1 MEGVIPT
8 RIKNESAF
16 GLIELLIAMVILQV
30 ALLGIVAVFSSGAV
44 AMGRASKIGTASV
57 LADRQMEQY
66 RGLTYGAIGLLTS
79 GSTDSIYT
87 TDVACKTG
95 TYVCGNV
102 QAWNGS
108 TQNSCA
114 SNPASPGPLSPG
126 GPNPCAMTQT
136 VTGADGKSY
145 RIDTFVTT
153 YTAPTPAN
161 GGGAARAG
169 KLVTVVVRD
178 PTASAQGAANRTLAR
193 ESASFDCSTGG
204 GQAFNNSGVGC

>member
-1 MEGVIPT
+1 MTDVSVS
-8 RIKNESAF
+8 RLKNESGF

-44 AMGRASKIGTASV
+44 AMGRASKIGTASA

-66 RGLTYGAIGLLTS
+66 RGLTYGAIGVLTS
-79 GSTDSIYT
+79 GATDATYT
-87 TDVACKTG
+87 GDAGCKTG
-95 TYVCGNV
+95 TYVCGNQ

-114 SNPASPGPLSPG
+114 SNPASPGPLSAG
-126 GPNPCAMTQT
+126 GPDPCAMKQN
-136 VTGADGKSY
+136 VTGPDNKAY
-145 RIDTFVTT
+145 RIDTYVTV

-161 GGGAARAG
+161 GGSAPRAG
-169 KLVTVVVRD
+169 KVVTVVVRD
-178 PTASAQGAANRTLAR
+178 PSAQGANRTLAR

-204 GQAFNNSGVGC
+204 GTAFNASGVGC

>member
-1 MEGVIPT
+1 MTRVIAS
-8 RIKNESAF
+8 RLKSESGF
-16 GLIELLIAMVILQV
+16 GLIELLIAMVILQI

-44 AMGRASKIGTASV
+44 AMGKASKLGTASV

-66 RGLTYGAIGLLTS
+66 RGLTYGAIGLLTT
-79 GSTDSIYT
+79 GSTDGTYT
-87 TDVACKTG
+87 GDAACKSG
-95 TYVCGNV
+95 TYTCGNS

-126 GPNPCAMTQT
+126 GPDPCAMKQT

-145 RIDTFVTT
+145 RIDTYVTT

-161 GGGAARAG
+161 GGSAPRPG

-178 PTASAQGAANRTLAR
+178 PSTQGANRALVR

-204 GQAFNNSGVGC
+204 GVSYNNSGVGC